1 MRPLRMVQGLDANI
15 YVANIDDS
23 KIVKPKD
30 LINTEYVKNLLEEHK
45 EIASNIRSMF
55 RKEAVSS
62 CILYRD
68 WETCYGY

>member
-30 LINTEYVKNLLEEHK
+30 LINTEYEYNLL
-45 EIASNIRSMF
+45 NLR
-55 RKEAVSS
+55 
-62 CILYRD
+62 
-68 WETCYGY
+68 